1 MRPIKAGEFTTA
13 DLELTPDDGMRYELV
28 DGVLMVTPGSLATHQ
43 RALQALFLHLVS
55 ACPEHLEVF
64 FGPLEFRPNS
74 RLALV
79 PDLLV
84 VPCKDAGTRWIDEL
98 LLAVEVLA
106 PATRTVDEVLKRSL
120 YEGAGVAS
128 YWIFDPEKAKL
139 TVLELEDGAY
149 VERGVFSG
157 HEVLEVERPFPV
169 RIVPAELTRRA
180 NRSAR

>member
-1 MRPIKAGEFTTA
+1 MRPIEPGAFTTA

-28 DGVLMVTPGSLATHQ
+28 DGVLMVTPSSLAIHQ
-43 RALQALFLHLVS
+43 RALQALFLHMVP

-106 PATRTVDEVLKRSL
+106 PATRTVDEVLKRKL
-120 YEGAGVAS
+120 YEQAGVAS
-128 YWIFDPEKAKL
+128 YWMFDPKEAKL
-139 TVLELEDGAY
+139 TVLELEDARY

-157 HEVLEVERPFPV
+157 HDVFEAELPFPV
-169 RIVPAELTRRA
+169 KVAPSELSR
-180 NRSAR
+180 